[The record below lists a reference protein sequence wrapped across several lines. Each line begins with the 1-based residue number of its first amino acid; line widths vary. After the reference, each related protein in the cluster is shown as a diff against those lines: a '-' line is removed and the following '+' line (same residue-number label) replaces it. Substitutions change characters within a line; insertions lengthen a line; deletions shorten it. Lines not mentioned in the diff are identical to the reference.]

1 MKWHC
6 GKSIS
11 EFKKKQS
18 LEEKMEVHKVVNGL
32 KKVNRKLIF
41 TFYHNTKKKEK
52 YRNQLV
58 LH

>member
-41 TFYHNTKKKEK
+41 TFYHNKKKEEK
-52 YRNQLV
+52 
-58 LH
+58 